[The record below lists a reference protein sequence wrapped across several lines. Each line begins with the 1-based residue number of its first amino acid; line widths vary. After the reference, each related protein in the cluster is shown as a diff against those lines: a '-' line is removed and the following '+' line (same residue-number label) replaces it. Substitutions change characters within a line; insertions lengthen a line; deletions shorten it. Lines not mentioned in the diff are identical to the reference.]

1 MKIKDRRDKM
11 KIYGD
16 LLTILNADKS
26 EKIVLSRVQLK
37 MNVPYDR
44 LKKYLQDLEE
54 LELIEDQVSLKLTK
68 KGNQFLCDYRRILT
82 LMDRMGIG
90 YR

>member
-1 MKIKDRRDKM
+1 MKIQDRRDKM

-26 EKIVLSRVQLK
+26 DKIVLSRVQLK

-54 LELIEDQVSLKLTK
+54 LQLIEDQMSLKLTK
-68 KGNQFLCDYRRILT
+68 KGNQFLCDYRKVLT
-82 LMDRMGIG
+82 LMERMGIG